1 LLPNLNSTLHAQV
14 YVVYCRL
21 ETACNTVTRVP
32 HNWYYLIDASVIFV
46 VHYLELWLDPHQRG
60 SHLSVATSTLLPQLE
75 RASKSTLSQIV
86 RLERAL
92 VAQRTNYI
100 LILSPPLN
108 QNEYNPFWSHAIS
121 LFLLPS
127 NHS

>member
-1 LLPNLNSTLHAQV
+1 MQRCNWSATQLVLSYRCKCYFGGTLPR
-14 YVVYCRL
+14 VV
-21 ETACNTVTRVP
+21 T
-32 HNWYYLIDASVIFV
+32 
-46 VHYLELWLDPHQRG
+46 DPHQRG

-75 RASKSTLSQIV
+75 RASKSTLSQNV

-108 QNEYNPFWSHAIS
+108 QNEYNPF
-121 LFLLPS
+121 
-127 NHS
+127 